1 MKTTHRETIQEYLS
15 RGGTIT
21 TCDPRQHGTTRSPS
35 LTSPH
40 ITPVPVQA
48 RSNASW
54 ARYLAQL
61 INDDKLGAYYSF
73 SLTTPASLEVI
84 KPLLYRRCL
93 AATNLHNPTPRRQL
107 NRAELEKWSRSQ
119 IAHRG
124 TMVFLLPSTSAAGLY
139 HFHGLVRTPR
149 EFCDALLPMKHYRE
163 GKREEVMVPQEV
175 DFVFGVHRADDK
187 GNNLLRNINITT
199 PRDDNDDDNTDAPS
213 TPRQAVLLHEDEPA
227 RTNVLA
233 YYQKTNDGEVR
244 DFTNAQFIPHI
255 IRKALPNANTTK
267 KRRVA

>member
-1 MKTTHRETIQEYLS
+1 MKTHRETIQEYLS

-21 TCDPRQHGTTRSPS
+21 TCAPHTPHTGTGSSYP
-35 LTSPH
+35 P
-40 ITPVPVQA
+40 TPARVGGGEPEQA

-61 INDDKLGAYYSF
+61 ITDDKLGAYCSF

-93 AATNLHNPTPRRQL
+93 TATNLHNPTPRRQL
-107 NRAELEKWSRSQ
+107 NRTELEKWSRSQ
-119 IAHRG
+119 LAHRG

-175 DFVFGVHRADDK
+175 DFVFGVRRDK
-187 GNNLLRNINITT
+187 GNDLLRNINITT
-199 PRDDNDDDNTDAPS
+199 PRNAPS
-213 TPRQAVLLHEDEPA
+213 TPCQAVLLHEDEPA

-233 YYQKTNDGEVR
+233 YYQKTEDGEVR
-244 DFTNAQFIPHI
+244 DFTQAVFIPHI

-267 KRRVA
+267 ERRVA